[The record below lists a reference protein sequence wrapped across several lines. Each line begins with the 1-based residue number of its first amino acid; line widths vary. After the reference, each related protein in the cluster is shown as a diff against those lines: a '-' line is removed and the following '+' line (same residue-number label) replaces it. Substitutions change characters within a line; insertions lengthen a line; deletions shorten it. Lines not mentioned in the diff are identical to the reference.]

1 MCANSKDLANRTVSD
16 NISKDRAYEI
26 ALNPKYD
33 EYQRRLASMVHK
45 FFDRKIGSVTKAN
58 VNKVLA
64 QELHKPVI
72 AVWPADLAV
81 TRWLSFENRS
91 VKYLLCVIDVFT
103 EYAWVKLLKDKRD
116 KTILHC
122 FIKIVVKSKYKP
134 NKLWVDQGKD
144 FYNSLKQKW
153 LDNNDVLM
161 YSKHNEGKSV
171 VAESAKI

>member
-72 AVWPADLAV
+72 AVWPADLA
-81 TRWLSFENRS
+81 
-91 VKYLLCVIDVFT
+91 
-103 EYAWVKLLKDKRD
+103 
-116 KTILHC
+116 
-122 FIKIVVKSKYKP
+122 
-134 NKLWVDQGKD
+134 D
-144 FYNSLKQKW
+144 F
-153 LDNNDVLM
+153 M
-161 YSKHNEGKSV
+161 YSKHNEGRSV